1 MNQEVTQKKS
11 GALATNLFEADAGAG
26 TQNIKQEDLKIL
38 AQVNPGAWIQ
48 LENIVLKRQQQELMN
63 QIKIMGTEKIKE
75 SKNGVVETKE
85 KVK

>member
-1 MNQEVTQKKS
+1 MEE
-11 GALATNLFEADAGAG
+11 TNSI
-26 TQNIKQEDLKIL
+26 NIKQEDLKIL

-75 SKNGVVETKE
+75 SKNGVCDVLSTLRH
-85 KVK
+85 

>member
-1 MNQEVTQKKS
+1 MEE
-11 GALATNLFEADAGAG
+11 TNSI
-26 TQNIKQEDLKIL
+26 NIKQEDLKIL

>member
-1 MNQEVTQKKS
+1 MEE
-11 GALATNLFEADAGAG
+11 TNSI
-26 TQNIKQEDLKIL
+26 NIKQEDLKIL

-63 QIKIMGTEKIKE
+63 QIQIMGTEKVQE
-75 SKNGVVETKE
+75 SNNGVVNKTHEQ

>member
-1 MNQEVTQKKS
+1 MEEINS
-11 GALATNLFEADAGAG
+11 I
-26 TQNIKQEDLKIL
+26 NIKQEDLKML

-63 QIKIMGTEKIKE
+63 QIKIMGTEKTKE

>member
-1 MNQEVTQKKS
+1 MEE
-11 GALATNLFEADAGAG
+11 TNSI
-26 TQNIKQEDLKIL
+26 NIKQEDLKIL

-63 QIKIMGTEKIKE
+63 QIQIMGTEKTEE
-75 SKNGVVETKE
+75 SNNGVVNKTSEQ